1 LRGQFFSRRKSGV
14 VFSILG
20 ILLIL
25 VALAAVYFWEARGRE
40 YFLYRE
46 VVVTNQGIEAN
57 AIVTPDMLDIKKIS
71 PDNFMEGAVVDKN
84 EVEGKYSTHYI
95 PKYSQLSLAYFK
107 DNILDTEEEDYYIFT
122 VPAEWIITFPGSL
135 RRGDTVYFYPVK
147 IAGNQGEQ
155 AKSTG
160 NLQSIKNTKERGL
173 VKCRVAYLKD
183 SGNREVVDTE
193 GLKRH
198 DGSANI
204 VSIEIITGYED
215 MVYLEGLAES
225 SFKFI
230 VLYKSSAN

>member
-1 LRGQFFSRRKSGV
+1 MRGQFFSRRKSGA

-25 VALAAVYFWEARGRE
+25 AALAAVYFWEARGRE

-46 VVVTNQGIEAN
+46 VVVTSQGIEAN
-57 AIVTPDMLDIKKIS
+57 TKVTPEMLDIIKIS
-71 PDNFMEGAVVDKN
+71 PDNFMEGAVASKT

-95 PKYSQLSLAYFK
+95 PKYSQLSSVYFK
-107 DNILDTEEEDYYIFT
+107 DDILDTEEEDYYIFT

-135 RRGDTVYFYPVK
+135 RMGDTVYFYPVK
-147 IAGNQGEQ
+147 IEGTQSEQ
-155 AKSTG
+155 ARSTSSQ
-160 NLQSIKNTKERGL
+160 QSIKNTKESGL

-193 GLKRH
+193 GLERH

-204 VSIEIITGYED
+204 ASIEIITGYED
-215 MVYLEGLAES
+215 MAYLEGLAES
-225 SFKFI
+225 GFKFI